1 MQNITHNKK
10 SDSNG
15 QIKFM
20 PKIFRNLEVSDQG
33 KVVVEKKPEHTSGG
47 PQKTKPKKK
56 FKKIYFLWIAAAV
69 FIVAVLGFSAYLFMW
84 SEQLG
89 DVETKDFASLPEE
102 IPEDVQ
108 QLGEELE
115 EPTDV
120 ETIHELSPSHELS
133 LQEEPEM
140 QEIEE
145 FSPEKLQEISLDAA
159 STADADS
166 DGLTD
171 AEELILSTNPSSS
184 DSDKDGYVDGLEVFN
199 LYNPQ
204 GTAPVKLE
212 FTSLVKAYSNATFD
226 YSLFYPEAWFA
237 ESVDDA
243 GFELIISSTDYDFVN
258 VFTVEKAPDQD
269 LTAWYMEQVPS
280 LGIEDIENVVNR
292 FDVDGIVS
300 PDGFT
305 YYFAQNGL
313 VYVMHYNLGTGMQV
327 KYPTLFK
334 MIANSFHFLEG

>member
-1 MQNITHNKK
+1 MKNISNNKN
-10 SDSNG
+10 SEINE
-15 QIKFM
+15 QIKVM

-33 KVVVEKKPEHTSGG
+33 KVVVEKKPEHAPDG
-47 PQKTKPKKK
+47 PKKSK
-56 FKKIYFLWIAAAV
+56 SKREFKKIYILWIVVAV
-69 FIVAVLGFSAYLFMW
+69 FIVAVLGYSAYLFIW

-89 DVETKDFASLPEE
+89 QEEVVLEEVQE
-102 IPEDVQ
+102 IPEEVQ
-108 QLGEELE
+108 QLGEEPE
-115 EPTDV
+115 EAVAEDELV
-120 ETIHELSPSHELS
+120 EPD
-133 LQEEPEM
+133 EEQEM
-140 QEIEE
+140 QQIEE
-145 FSPEKLQEISLDAA
+145 FSPENLQEVSLDAA
-159 STADADS
+159 STIDNDN

-212 FTSLVKAYSNATFD
+212 FTSLVKAYSNSTFA
-226 YSLFYPEAWFA
+226 YALFYPEPWFA

-258 VFTVEKAPDQD
+258 VFTVDKPADQD
-269 LTAWYMEQVPS
+269 LTAWYMEQVPD
-280 LGIEDIENVVNR
+280 LGIEDVENVVNR
-292 FDVDGIVS
+292 FDTEGIVS

-305 YYFAQNGL
+305 YYFAQDDL
-313 VYVMHYNLGTGMQV
+313 VYIIHYNLGTGMQV

-334 MIANSFHFLEG
+334 MIANSFHFLD